1 MAGQEWAT
9 SSLGG
14 TLTSETLSRK
24 ARFKAQKKCRFRQ
37 LVRVELEF
45 GAHNGESIS
54 LRKFGDVQTAG
65 KAIGEKEKVPETQF
79 TITSGSVTVREF
91 SNSIPFTQ
99 RLSLFAKLSI
109 EDAIMVNLTNDM
121 VKVLD
126 KAAAEPFRDADIIY
140 TPTGNSS
147 GKSRTYATNGTVA
160 TTATR
165 NISAWDVRNIVDD
178 MRSLYNIPAYDGNDY
193 LCVATSTFLRGLKD
207 DSDWVDAAKYGDP
220 EKLFSGE
227 VGRYYGCRF
236 IEENNSLTASLS
248 GGLGEAVFMG
258 WDPVVEIV
266 AYPEEIQG
274 KIGSDYGRDRAIR
287 WVYFGGWGKTWD
299 YNTDGEARMIRVY
312 SL

>member
-1 MAGQEWAT
+1 MAGQEWST
-9 SSLGG
+9 SALGG

-45 GAHNGESIS
+45 GAHNGDYIS
-54 LRKFGDVQTAG
+54 LRKFGDLQDAG
-65 KAIGEKEKVPETQF
+65 KKVGEKEKVPETQF
-79 TITSGSVTVREF
+79 LITSGQVQVGEYTNSV
-91 SNSIPFTQ
+91 PYTQ

-109 EDAIMVNLTNDM
+109 EDATMVNLTNDM
-121 VKVLD
+121 VKTLD
-126 KAAAEPFRDADIIY
+126 HAAAEPFRDADIIY
-140 TPTGNSS
+140 TPTGNTTN
-147 GKSRTYATNGTVA
+147 KDRALATNGTPA
-160 TTATR
+160 DTATR
-165 NISAWDVRNIVDD
+165 NISAWDIRNIVDD
-178 MRSLYNIPAYDGNDY
+178 MRSVYNIPAYDGNDY
-193 LCVATSTFLRGLKD
+193 LCVASSVALRGLKE
-207 DSDWVDAAKYGDP
+207 DSDWVEAAKYGDP

-236 IEENNSLTASLS
+236 IEENNSLTHSMA
-248 GGLGEAVFMG
+248 GGLGEMIFMG

-266 AYPEEIQG
+266 AYPEEIQA

-299 YNTDGEARMIRVY
+299 YAADGEARMVRVY